1 MAFSCWQ
8 RSTPPFPESNSSPVY
23 ASVMTDLGRGA
34 GGPGC
39 FVTRN
44 PQDFANPDV
53 RDVALAGRGCRLLI
67 RFADGLDYVRANS

>member
-1 MAFSCWQ
+1 
-8 RSTPPFPESNSSPVY
+8 
-23 ASVMTDLGRGA
+23 MTDLGRGA